1 MTGMATS
8 FVLRK
13 VCAGFILVGLR
24 GFREVAATISEP
36 WVSGVHLKPH
46 VDCSLRGGSLMA
58 LKVPKDGTKI
68 PALFA
73 GCKDAQLHATT
84 KIDTE

>member
-36 WVSGVHLKPH
+36 GVSGVHWKPH
-46 VDCSLRGGSLMA
+46 VDDRTAGREPDGIE
-58 LKVPKDGTKI
+58 GTK
-68 PALFA
+68 
-73 GCKDAQLHATT
+73 GWH
-84 KIDTE
+84 